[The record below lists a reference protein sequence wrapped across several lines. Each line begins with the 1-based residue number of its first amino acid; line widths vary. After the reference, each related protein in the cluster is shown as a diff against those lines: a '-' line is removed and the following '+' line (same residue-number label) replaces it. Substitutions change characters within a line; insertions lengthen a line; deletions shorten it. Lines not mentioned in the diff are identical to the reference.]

1 MESRPITGFILT
13 LLGGL
18 FILLGTLMGIVYA
31 PAPAPPYAYVPD
43 YYYPFLLTSG
53 VCGVLVLLAAAL
65 MYRLP
70 DLHVTWG
77 VIALVLSVAGAVG
90 LVTGYFALFG
100 AVGVVFG
107 LIGGAMALGWKSAA
121 WGTPPP
127 MAPVRLCPGCG
138 RYIPIAYP
146 YCAFC
151 GTPAPSFHG
160 GANPARPEPP
170 RNP

>member
-1 MESRPITGFILT
+1 MESRPIAGFILT
-13 LLGGL
+13 MLGGL
-18 FILLGTLMGIVYA
+18 FILLGTLMGVVYA
-31 PAPAPPYAYVPD
+31 PTATYPYSYMPD

-53 VCGVLVLLAAAL
+53 VCGVLILLAAAL
-65 MYRLP
+65 LYRLP

-77 VIALVLSVAGAVG
+77 VIALVLSVASAVS

-100 AVGVVFG
+100 LIGVVFG
-107 LIGGAMALGWKSAA
+107 LIGGALSLGWKSTT

-127 MAPVRLCPGCG
+127 TGVLRMCTGCG

-146 YCAFC
+146 YCAYC
-151 GTPAPSFHG
+151 GTPAPMFHG
-160 GANPARPEPP
+160 GAPGPRPEPP

>member
-1 MESRPITGFILT
+1 MESRPVTGFILT

-18 FILLGTLMGIVYA
+18 FILLGTLMGVVYA
-31 PAPAPPYAYVPD
+31 PTTTYPYSYIPD
-43 YYYPFLLTSG
+43 YYYPFLLTAG
-53 VCGVLVLLAAAL
+53 VCGALVVLVAAL
-65 MYRLP
+65 MYRIP

-77 VIALVLSVAGAVG
+77 VIALVLSVASAVG

-100 AVGVVFG
+100 AIGVVFG
-107 LIGGAMALGWKSAA
+107 LIGGALSLGWRSAVWA
-121 WGTPPP
+121 TQPP
-127 MAPVRLCPGCG
+127 MGLVRMCAGCG

-151 GTPAPSFHG
+151 GTPAPTLQG
-160 GANPARPEPP
+160 GVVPPRPEPP